1 MHVHRGAYSAVDD
14 GTTSI
19 QDHGRQLLHGI
30 CSASD
35 SAALTRVIATEEPYR
50 AASLHSQR
58 WDTRSR
64 RGARTVPTRRGHPR
78 VLRRCQLRHCG
89 HELRVVQSP
98 TRRELHT
105 TDTSQSSA
113 PHTSHTQT
121 LAHVYQ
127 DVTSHAH
134 TRRQRNAVQHPHRS
148 PTAMTACSGG
158 EPTYAREDDVHFR
171 RRHKPVDHLRRFA
184 APRHARTQSRQ
195 TRTHSTASWIQW
207 CGGERGDSGAP
218 LATPRLS
225 TGTTG
230 GGNCGR
236 QPRDATSHRAPP
248 SPPPHV
254 HKQYQYHAHERNATD
269 RRNGPR
275 CATHSHV
282 TRARDH
288 ALSMHRSTRLSA
300 ARHSRCSRART
311 LQTSRRPSSALRRRG
326 RLRHTAR

>member
-35 SAALTRVIATEEPYR
+35 TAALTRVIATEEPYR

-184 APRHARTQSRQ
+184 VPRVMHAHSRD
-195 TRTHSTASWIQW
+195 R
-207 CGGERGDSGAP
+207 
-218 LATPRLS
+218 
-225 TGTTG
+225 
-230 GGNCGR
+230 
-236 QPRDATSHRAPP
+236 RAPTA
-248 SPPPHV
+248 PPHGFSGV
-254 HKQYQYHAHERNATD
+254 GASVAT
-269 RRNGPR
+269 
-275 CATHSHV
+275 
-282 TRARDH
+282 
-288 ALSMHRSTRLSA
+288 A
-300 ARHSRCSRART
+300 A
-311 LQTSRRPSSALRRRG
+311 RRG
-326 RLRHTAR
+326 RHHGFQRAQQAAVIVGDNLATQRATARRLRHHRTCTSSISTMRMKETRQTDGTGPDPPHTATSREHATMP